1 MYFSEQQ
8 LAVIKNYFADKPVL
22 KGFVFGTFSRG
33 EGGADSDLNLLVE
46 LDYTQPMGIQLYLH
60 KLLKMQVDLVSARGI
75 SKYLKPIIEA
85 QKKMIYAR

>member
-8 LAVIKNYFADKPVL
+8 LAVIQNYFADKPVL

-33 EGGADSDLNLLVE
+33 EGGADSDLDLLVE
-46 LDYTQPMGIQLYLH
+46 LDYTQPMGLEFVQMQLYLH

-75 SKYLKPIIEA
+75 SK
-85 QKKMIYAR
+85 

>member
-8 LAVIKNYFADKPVL
+8 LAVIQNYFADKPVL

-75 SKYLKPIIEA
+75 SKYQNLLLKRR
-85 QKKMIYAR
+85 KK